1 MSDSNTIVPGS
12 RVVMHFSL
20 SLEDGTEVIST
31 YAEEPIAFTLGDG
44 TLEAALES
52 KIVGQQAGDEQA
64 LLLSGNDVYGPRHS
78 DNRQWLD
85 IGEFPPSIELETG
98 QVIAFTTPAGEAV
111 AGTVEKLEGGRALM
125 DFNHPLSGR
134 TLIFRTTILQVEQP
148 E

>member
-1 MSDSNTIVPGS
+1 MSDRNTIVPGS

-20 SLEDGTEVIST
+20 SLDDGTEVIST
-31 YAEEPIAFTLGDG
+31 FSEEPLAFTLGDG

-52 KIVGQQAGDEQA
+52 KIIGQQAGEEQA
-64 LLLSGNDVYGPRHS
+64 LLLSGNDVYGTRQS

-85 IGEFPPSIELETG
+85 IGEFPPSLELQTD
-98 QVIAFTTPAGEAV
+98 QIIAFTTAAGEPV
-111 AGTVEKLEGGRALM
+111 AGRVEKLEDGRVLL

-134 TLIFRTTILQVEQP
+134 TFLFRTAILQVEQP